1 MHPLHSMS
9 RRLASAL
16 AFAAALALAT
26 VAARPSAP
34 RPSASP
40 VPEPPPDPLHA
51 ALIDLRASARARDSL
66 TAIADSTSGASREF
80 FEELIWKRHLDTES
94 AWMTVS
100 EKLRDVA
107 TEHGDTAAARRLV
120 QSVLRDQWKAY
131 MNQLERRRSELTTLG
146 RASDAATGVQRL
158 TIESDLSRLSDR
170 ILESY
175 QGFVGL
181 VLALERVGIDVSE
194 QRAYLTRGL
203 RDAATGL
210 VARLD
215 VVTRDRASAAAQLA
229 RNAANADL
237 RYALDASEERVNRA
251 SLAMSTVIALM
262 DRLGL
267 ADSDL
272 RVALILSTGRI
283 TADVFRWRVLLGLLR
298 AWGSHLAEI
307 LAVKAPQ
314 WVFQAL
320 LIVITFFAFRWA
332 ARIAGRLVRRAV
344 RRSQL
349 SELMRATV
357 SRLTVS
363 GVMVLGVGVI
373 LTQLGVQLAPVL
385 AGFGIAGLAVGFAL
399 QNTIANLA
407 AGGLILGTRPY
418 DLGDEIEAAG
428 VFGTVKRM
436 SLVSTT
442 ILTPDNQTLIVP
454 NSSIWSGVIR
464 NRTAEPIRRVDLTFS
479 AAYGDD
485 VDQVERV
492 LHEVVGADEK
502 VLTEPAPIIK
512 LHQLG
517 ESSVNYIVR
526 VWTRKERYWEV
537 YWDLTRAVKLRFDQ
551 EGLSFPFPQREV
563 THVAAPGTTVTVE
576 TKTGRS

>member
-1 MHPLHSMS
+1 MS
-9 RRLASAL
+9 RRFVFSFAFAAASAL
-16 AFAAALALAT
+16 ATIGART
-26 VAARPSAP
+26 VPAPTAPS
-34 RPSASP
+34 
-40 VPEPPPDPLHA
+40 PPDALHA
-51 ALIDLRASARARDSL
+51 AIAGLEASARARDSL
-66 TAIADSTSGASREF
+66 TAIADTSTGAARAF
-80 FEELIWKRHLDTES
+80 LEELIWKRHLEVQDG
-94 AWMTVS
+94 WMDVA
-100 EKLRDVA
+100 ERLRDE
-107 TEHGDTAAARRLV
+107 TSQRGDTAASRRFV
-120 QSVLRDQWKAY
+120 GAALREQWKPY
-131 MNQLERRRSELTTLG
+131 VSQLERRRRALAALG
-146 RASDAATGVQRL
+146 RESDAASGAQRL
-158 TIESDLSRLSDR
+158 AVESDMTRLTDR

-175 QGFVGL
+175 AGL
-181 VLALERVGIDVSE
+181 VDVVLGLERGGVALSE

-210 VARLD
+210 AARLA
-215 VVTRDRASAAAQLA
+215 VVTRDRANAAAQLA
-229 RNAANADL
+229 RNTTSTDL

-251 SLAMSTVIALM
+251 TLALSSVIQLM
-262 DRLGL
+262 DRLGI

-283 TADVFRWRVLLGLLR
+283 TADVFRWRVFLGLLR
-298 AWGSHLAEI
+298 AWGSHLGEF

-320 LIVITFFAFRWA
+320 LIAITFFAFRWA
-332 ARIAGRLVRRAV
+332 SRVAGRAVRRAV
-344 RRSQL
+344 GRSQL

-357 SRLTVS
+357 SRLAGTS
-363 GVMVLGVGVI
+363 VMVLGMGVI

-399 QNTIANLA
+399 QNTLANLA

-464 NRTAEPIRRVDLTFS
+464 NRTAEPIRRVDLTFGV
-479 AAYGDD
+479 AYRDD

-492 LHEVVGADEK
+492 LQDVVRAEEK

-512 LHQLG
+512 LHQLA
-517 ESSVNYIVR
+517 ESSVNFIVR
-526 VWTRKERYWEV
+526 VWTRKERYWDV

-563 THVAAPGTTVTVE
+563 THHAAPGSAITVE
-576 TKTGRS
+576 TKPGPS

>member
-1 MHPLHSMS
+1 MHSLHRTS
-9 RRLASAL
+9 RRFVATL
-16 AFAAALALAT
+16 AFAAALALT
-26 VAARPSAP
+26 TIAARTAAP
-34 RPSASP
+34 PAAT
-40 VPEPPPDPLHA
+40 PPPDPLHA
-51 ALIDLRASARARDSL
+51 ALIELRASARARDSL
-66 TAIADSTSGASREF
+66 TAIADSTTGASREF
-80 FEELIWKRHLDTES
+80 IEELIWKRHLDTES
-94 AWMTVS
+94 AWMNVADR
-100 EKLRDVA
+100 LRDVA
-107 TEHGDTAAARRLV
+107 SAHGDTAAARRLV

-131 MNQLERRRSELTTLG
+131 MTQLERRRGELTELG
-146 RASDAATGVQRL
+146 RESDAATGVQRL
-158 TIESDLSRLSDR
+158 TIESDMTRLSDR

-175 QGFVGL
+175 QGFVSL
-181 VLALERVGIDVSE
+181 VLALEHVGIDASE
-194 QRAYLTRGL
+194 QRTYLTRGL

-210 VARLD
+210 VARLE
-215 VVTRDRASAAAQLA
+215 VVTRDRANAAAQLA
-229 RNAANADL
+229 RNTSNADL

-251 SLAMSTVIALM
+251 SLAMNAVIALM

-267 ADSDL
+267 ADTDL

-283 TADVFRWRVLLGLLR
+283 TADVFRWGVLLGLLQ
-298 AWGSHLAEI
+298 AWGSHLGEI
-307 LAVKAPQ
+307 LSVKAPQ

-332 ARIAGRLVRRAV
+332 SRLVGRVVRRAV

-357 SRLTVS
+357 SRLAVT

-373 LTQLGVQLAPVL
+373 LTQLGVQLAPLL

-407 AGGLILGTRPY
+407 AGSMILGTRPF
-418 DLGDEIEAAG
+418 DLGDDIEAAG
-428 VFGTVKRM
+428 VAGTVKRM
-436 SLVSTT
+436 SLISTT

-464 NRTAEPIRRVDLTFS
+464 NRTSQPIRRVDLTFS
-479 AAYGDD
+479 AAYGDA

-492 LHEVVGADEK
+492 LTAVVRADEK
-502 VLTEPAPIIK
+502 VLSEPAPIIK

-526 VWTRKERYWEV
+526 VWTKRERYWDV
-537 YWDLTRAVKLRFDQ
+537 YWDLTRAVKLHFDQ
-551 EGLSFPFPQREV
+551 EGLTIPFPQQEV
-563 THVAAPGTTVTVE
+563 THRAPSGATVTVE
-576 TKTGRS
+576 TKPGPS